1 MDPKPDQKL
10 PRWAVSPA
18 KYLATPTSAAIMN
31 GDRDKVVGMEKME
44 DLIQKRGDE
53 ISPPKKSMEV

>member
-10 PRWAVSPA
+10 PGWAVSPA
-18 KYLATPTSAAIMN
+18 KYLAPATPAIMN

-53 ISPPKKSMEV
+53 ISPPKKSCEVR